1 MVGKIPSIDVLS
13 FLDSVIFYILYII
26 ALMAVLYQS
35 AYLRS
40 IAVG

>member
-26 ALMAVLYQS
+26 VLITILYQS

-40 IAVG
+40 ITVG